1 MREKLPFVLMFICLL
16 LLFPFLPLLFLMSSL
31 ASSMHNGGSFG
42 QGKLEGPPSGQI
54 SLSEGLPWGKVLLK
68 SWPEVS
74 EKEGKGSAGRGEM
87 GRPVVV
93 DLEVG
98 RELT

>member
-16 LLFPFLPLLFLMSSL
+16 LLFPFLPLLFLMSSPCFF
-31 ASSMHNGGSFG
+31 NGGSYG
-42 QGKLEGPPSGQI
+42 QGKLEGQPSGQI
-54 SLSEGLPWGKVLLK
+54 SLSEGLPWGKVLPE

-74 EKEGKGSAGRGEM
+74 EKEGKGSAGRGET